1 MTRNLKTNILLFLY
15 AGIPQTTKRL
25 KLYFVLLCMLA
36 LLPACSND
44 NSTWTDVPNIE
55 VKPITSKNKVIYEA
69 NVYAYSK
76 EGNFKGLEKDLPRLK
91 ELGVDILWL
100 MPIHPIGIENR
111 SGTLGSPY
119 SVKDYKAINPD
130 YGTEDDF
137 KSLIKSAHSLN
148 IEIWMDWVANHTA
161 WDNVWVGNHLD
172 FYAEKAGKRPYSPGG
187 WSDVIQLDYNNTEM
201 CDSMI
206 NAMKYW
212 VREFN
217 IDGYR
222 CDAAALVP
230 LSFWIEARKEV
241 DAIKKITWLCE
252 ADDPTY
258 MQAFDYNY
266 DWLLSNAMN
275 KFGKDNDLSSLVNTC
290 ASMYSDTA
298 YKDKS
303 RMVFFTNHDLNA
315 FEGTEFQRFG
325 NNVLPFTVFMFTIYD
340 MPLIYN
346 GQEIGMNKVMN
357 FAERSLVEWDPT
369 NKVYEN
375 LYKKLTQ
382 LKRTQLALEDGSNR
396 GDLKVYS
403 TNQENVM
410 AYSRTKGDNEILII
424 LNFSNIPVR
433 VRFTGDKP
441 TGKFKDYLKNTYVNL
456 SDIDGISL
464 LQNGYA
470 VYVK

>member
-1 MTRNLKTNILLFLY
+1 MTLLDIIYLLKNEKIRIMKKQIVFALLL
-15 AGIPQTTKRL
+15 
-25 KLYFVLLCMLA
+25 MLA
-36 LLPACSND
+36 LLSACSND
-44 NSTWTDVPNIE
+44 ENDTWSDIPNSE
-55 VKPITSKNKVIYEA
+55 VKPITSKNKIIYEV
-69 NVYAYSK
+69 NVYAYSA

-100 MPIHPIGIENR
+100 MPIHPIGIKNR
-111 SGTLGSPY
+111 NGTLGSPY
-119 SVKDYKAINPD
+119 GVRDYKAVNPD
-130 YGTEDDF
+130 FGSDNDF
-137 KSLIKSAHSLN
+137 KSLIKAAHDQN

-161 WDNVWVGNHLD
+161 WDNVWVTTHLD
-172 FYAEKAGKRPYSPGG
+172 FYAEKDGQRPYSPNG
-187 WSDVIQLDYNNTEM
+187 WSDAIQLDYNNMEM
-201 CDSMI
+201 RDSMI

-258 MQAFDYNY
+258 MQTFDYNY

-275 KFGKDNDLSSLVNTC
+275 KFGKDNDISSLVSTYK
-290 ASMYSDTA
+290 SMFSDSN

-303 RMVFFTNHDLNA
+303 RIVFFTNHDLNA
-315 FEGTEFQRFG
+315 FEGTEFQRLG
-325 NNVLPFTVFMFTIYD
+325 NNVLPFTVFIFTIYD

-357 FAERSLVEWDPT
+357 FAERSLVEWSAT
-369 NKVYEN
+369 NETYVS

-382 LKRTQLALEDGSNR
+382 LRHTQSALEAGTNR
-396 GDLKVYS
+396 GTLKIYP
-403 TNQENVM
+403 TNQENVIV
-410 AYSRTKGDNEILII
+410 YSRVRGNNEVLVV
-424 LNFSNIPVR
+424 LNLSNTPLSFKFTSEIPSGEFR
-433 VRFTGDKP
+433 N
-441 TGKFKDYLKNTYVNL
+441 YLKNTYMNF
-456 SDIDGISL
+456 SDNAGISL
-464 LQNGYA
+464 FQNGYE